1 MNLYRKATRKVR
13 RFIAYPADLKWM
25 FVEAYFYLAWG
36 RVLKLL
42 PFAKV
47 APSLGEHMRETLYT
61 STLEQDLLH
70 RKVSKAVHA
79 MSRIT
84 WWESQCLVKAVA
96 AMKMLKRRG
105 VASTLYLGSGRD
117 ETGKMIAHAWLRSG
131 SYYVTG
137 NERLER
143 YAVVAVFGNRTEA
156 AVLSPIER

>member
-1 MNLYRKATRKVR
+1 MNLYRKAIRKVK
-13 RFIAYPADLKWM
+13 RFIAYPADLKLM
-25 FVEAYFYLAWG
+25 YAEAYFYLALA

-47 APSLGEHMRETLYT
+47 APSLGEHMRETPYT
-61 STLEQDLLH
+61 STMEQDLIH

-79 MSRIT
+79 MSRVT
-84 WWESQCLVKAVA
+84 WWESQCMVKAVA
-96 AMKMLKRRG
+96 AMKMLRRRG
-105 VASTLYLGSGRD
+105 IASTLYLGSGRD

-143 YAVVAVFGNRTEA
+143 YAVVAVFGNHTEA
-156 AVLSPIER
+156 ADLSPIER